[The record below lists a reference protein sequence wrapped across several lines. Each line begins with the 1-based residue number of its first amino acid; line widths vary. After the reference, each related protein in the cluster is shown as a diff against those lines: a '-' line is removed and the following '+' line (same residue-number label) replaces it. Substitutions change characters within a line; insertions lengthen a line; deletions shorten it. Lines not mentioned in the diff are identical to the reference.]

1 MHTRVSNE
9 LMPVRRVPYREFM
22 HPLVNYIETLAAQKE
37 PRENIMVVVPEFIP
51 NRWWHNLLHMQNATV
66 LRWALRFVPGVVVVD
81 VPYQVK

>member
-1 MHTRVSNE
+1 
-9 LMPVRRVPYREFM
+9 
-22 HPLVNYIETLAAQKE
+22 
-37 PRENIMVVVPEFIP
+37 MVVVPEFIP